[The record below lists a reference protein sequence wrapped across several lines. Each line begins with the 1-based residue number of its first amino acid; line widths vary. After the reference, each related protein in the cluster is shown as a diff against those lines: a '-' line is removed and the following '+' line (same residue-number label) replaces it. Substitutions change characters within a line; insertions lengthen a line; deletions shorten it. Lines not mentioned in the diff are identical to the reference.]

1 MSASTKPRM
10 APNPRDGFYSMGP
23 HTHAVPMAL
32 FALNRKR
39 LVKALKECK
48 DLPENAVV
56 LLQVRGLTS

>member
-1 MSASTKPRM
+1 
-10 APNPRDGFYSMGP
+10 MGP